1 MVILSEYSES
11 QIKNLIDKYNGF
23 RTPHEY
29 GISAFWYWYYQVMN
43 YASGLD
49 STCEQDGKYL
59 VYQMRHW
66 GNIIYSCCFVENEC
80 MIYIH
85 EFKFNKR
92 NFNAWLHHKPLKESL
107 ISQIVKE
114 VLQVH
119 IKHEKMKKKVIKLNE
134 EGLTKIVEKSVK
146 QLLERRELLDE
157 MARVGYMGEKK
168 EFEIY
173 VRTDD
178 PGRIPHFHVRDSSTQ
193 GKEFEACV
201 ELKTNRYF
209 SHGKYN
215 DKLNTSQRK
224 QLAQFM

>member
-1 MVILSEYSES
+1 MSL
-11 QIKNLIDKYNGF
+11 
-23 RTPHEY
+23 
-29 GISAFWYWYYQVMN
+29 
-43 YASGLD
+43 
-49 STCEQDGKYL
+49 
-59 VYQMRHW
+59 
-66 GNIIYSCCFVENEC
+66 
-80 MIYIH
+80 
-85 EFKFNKR
+85 KFNKR

-114 VLQVH
+114 VLQEH

-157 MARVGYMGEKK
+157 MARVGYMGKKK

-224 QLAQFM
+224 QLAQFMESPNEYFPNNYMATIYAWNTNNSSEKVEPAKDDEGNIIVPNYRILAG